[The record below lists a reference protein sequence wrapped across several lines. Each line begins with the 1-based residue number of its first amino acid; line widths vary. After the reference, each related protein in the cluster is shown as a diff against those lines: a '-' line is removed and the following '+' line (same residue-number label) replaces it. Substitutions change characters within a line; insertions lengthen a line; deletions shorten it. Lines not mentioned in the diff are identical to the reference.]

1 MSQKVIIV
9 EQPIGDLVD
18 RLGVH
23 LDLEDEDMVTDLIVT
38 AKVSRSDGTV
48 TVVTGRSEACSWYD
62 QLALSN
68 MGADIVGRQGWK
80 NLNEGEA

>member
-1 MSQKVIIV
+1 MSQKVIVV
-9 EQPIGDLVD
+9 EQPIGELMD

-23 LDLEDEDMVTDLIVT
+23 LDLEDEDLITDVIVT

-48 TVVTGRSEACSWYD
+48 TVVTGKSEACSWYD

-68 MGADIVGRQGWK
+68 MGADIVGRLGWK
-80 NLNEGEA
+80 NLNDGDV

>member
-1 MSQKVIIV
+1 MSQKVIVV
-9 EQPIGDLVD
+9 EQPIGELMD

-23 LDLEDEDMVTDLIVT
+23 LDLEDEDLITDVIVT

-48 TVVTGRSEACSWYD
+48 TVVTGKSEACSWYD

-68 MGADIVGRQGWK
+68 MGADIVGRLGWK
-80 NLNEGEA
+80 NLNDGDA

>member
-1 MSQKVIIV
+1 MSQKVNIV
-9 EQPIGDLVD
+9 EQPIGRLMD
-18 RLGVH
+18 RLGVQ
-23 LDLEDEDMVTDLIVT
+23 LDLEEEDMITDVIVT

-48 TVVTGRSEACSWYD
+48 TVVTGKSEACSWYD

-80 NLNEGEA
+80 NLNDGDV